1 MWGLKK
7 SLGMV
12 THFADPDTWPVCVY
26 WNENLGKLWLI
37 KKEKLCQN
45 EKRAKEVPC
54 PLETSSSLLRTVYK
68 FLASCFP
75 DLHRPSSKIFKQHL
89 HSSLYLGLIPLNT
102 WTYVF
107 MKLYFHADAAAAAAK
122 SLQSCPTLCNPIDGS
137 PPGSAVPGILQ
148 ARNADATAI
157 HYIFL
162 CILGC
167 YFLIFFSLSLSPPH
181 WDTS

>member
-1 MWGLKK
+1 MQRFCQMWGLKK

-12 THFADPDTWPVCVY
+12 THFADPDTWPVYVY
-26 WNENLGKLWLI
+26 SNENLGKLWLI

-45 EKRAKEVPC
+45 EQRAKEFPC
-54 PLETSSSLLRTVYK
+54 PLETSSSLWRTVYK
-68 FLASCFP
+68 LLASCFP

-102 WTYVF
+102 WTSVF
-107 MKLYFHADAAAAAAK
+107 MKLYF
-122 SLQSCPTLCNPIDGS
+122 
-137 PPGSAVPGILQ
+137 
-148 ARNADATAI
+148 RADATAI

-167 YFLIFFSLSLSPPH
+167 YFLILSLSLLLTESQVSPADSRTRIFEALYPK
-181 WDTS
+181 